1 MVLTAL
7 LVLAILFG
15 LPAVLVVLAG
25 RGRKLQ
31 IASGFIAVITGLA
44 IAGGVSGLTYG
55 LPAMP
60 LLAAALELLV
70 VSTMPLS
77 LFSVPLILF
86 LLVLYPLGMIGFGLV
101 LLFRSLF
108 LHRHAAE

>member
-1 MVLTAL
+1 MLLTAL
-7 LVLAILFG
+7 LVVAILFG
-15 LPAVLVVLAG
+15 LPAILVVLAR

-31 IASGFIAVITGLA
+31 IASGLIAVITGLSL
-44 IAGGVSGLTYG
+44 AGGAFGLTYG
-55 LPAMP
+55 LPWMP

-70 VSTMPLS
+70 FSTMPLGG
-77 LFSVPLILF
+77 F

-108 LHRHAAE
+108 LDRHAAESKHN